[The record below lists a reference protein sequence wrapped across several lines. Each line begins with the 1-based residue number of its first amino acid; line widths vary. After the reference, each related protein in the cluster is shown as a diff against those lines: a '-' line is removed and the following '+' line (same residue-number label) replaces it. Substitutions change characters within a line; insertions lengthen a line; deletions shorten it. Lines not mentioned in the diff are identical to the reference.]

1 MSYQWQEPTDTNG
14 TEMLMKIMSRFGEHG
29 EPLAMLVVYT
39 DVNGD
44 VWMKT
49 NCVLTHAIGLAAYA
63 QTNVLNTLMQ
73 QEKPS

>member
-1 MSYQWQEPTDTNG
+1 MSEFKLRVTG
-14 TEMLMKIMSRFGEHG
+14 TEMLMTCLTRFGEYG

-49 NCVLTHAIGLAAYA
+49 NCTLTHATGLATYA
-63 QTNVLNTLMQ
+63 QQNILNAMLGQ
-73 QEKPS
+73 RKPL